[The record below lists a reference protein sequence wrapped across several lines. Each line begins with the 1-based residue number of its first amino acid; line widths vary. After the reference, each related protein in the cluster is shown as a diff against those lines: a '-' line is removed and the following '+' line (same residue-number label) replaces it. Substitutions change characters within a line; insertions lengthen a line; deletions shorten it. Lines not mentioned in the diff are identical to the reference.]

1 MSGERIPGKVI
12 FETQSTH
19 KMLAA
24 LSQASLIHIKGN
36 YDEETFN
43 EAFMMHTSTSPSYP
57 IVASIETAAAMLRG
71 NSGKRLIQRS
81 IERALDFRKEVQR
94 LREESDGWFFDIW
107 QPEAVD
113 KAGVLAGGAWRRLA
127 RFQRCR
133 CGSYV
138 SRSGEGH
145 HSDAGHGR
153 AGEYG

>member
-1 MSGERIPGKVI
+1 LYNTTWLKETLDVPSIHFDSAWVPYTHFHPIYQGKSGMSGERIPGKVI

-24 LSQASLIHIKGN
+24 LSRASLIHIKGN

-94 LREESDGWFFDIW
+94 LREESD
-107 QPEAVD
+107 
-113 KAGVLAGGAWRRLA
+113 
-127 RFQRCR
+127 
-133 CGSYV
+133 
-138 SRSGEGH
+138 
-145 HSDAGHGR
+145 
-153 AGEYG
+153 

>member
-1 MSGERIPGKVI
+1 AIVDTLDQMSQGLEDVAGLLD
-12 FETQSTH
+12 
-19 KMLAA
+19 LAVEA
-24 LSQASLIHIKGN
+24 D
-36 YDEETFN
+36 DEETFN

-113 KAGVLAGGAWRRLA
+113 KA
-127 RFQRCR
+127 
-133 CGSYV
+133 
-138 SRSGEGH
+138 E
-145 HSDAGHGR
+145 
-153 AGEYG
+153 